1 MVRFVTEGREQ
12 AGAKLVGPAYYAAH
26 KSSEARA
33 AAARDAGRLCENG
46 EAWARRIGAA
56 QSPYEFIELWWSLP
70 ASVRATPAPQ
80 SNGESCRKCKKPVKL
95 GRRRFIARD
104 SSTRAG
110 RLKFL
115 TNCDGGCMGGGV
127 SVIVNKWA
135 DYGYEAEEEEAAD
148 DDGGATPRRGAV
160 AAKRGGGA
168 PRARRRPT
176 SRSRVAS
183 LSVKKGDEAAEKP
196 EAARR
201 RAKPKKGAKKLLD
214 LGARA
219 GPTYDGD
226 DLGKAAPRAP
236 PAPREAA
243 APQAPPTMEAFP
255 SLGGGSPR
263 TVAAPPAWE
272 PAYAPAAPSWEPA
285 YATPEAPTYA
295 PEAPSWSD
303 PWAPEPEYF
312 SREPEPYYAPEP
324 GLVEARRLDLRL
336 RARNNF
342 HKLHGVKRKKC
353 MACGKKR
360 LASCPIVAMVGDWI
374 CGADGCVKHNFSKN
388 LLATFLEAFGLR
400 RHVARFRE
408 EEIQSLRDLPHL
420 TLDDFI
426 DMGLSFAEADTLASA
441 AREML

>member
-148 DDGGATPRRGAV
+148 DGGGAT
-160 AAKRGGGA
+160 
-168 PRARRRPT
+168 ARR
-176 SRSRVAS
+176 
-183 LSVKKGDEAAEKP
+183 
-196 EAARR
+196 
-201 RAKPKKGAKKLLD
+201 
-214 LGARA
+214 
-219 GPTYDGD
+219 
-226 DLGKAAPRAP
+226 
-236 PAPREAA
+236 
-243 APQAPPTMEAFP
+243 
-255 SLGGGSPR
+255 
-263 TVAAPPAWE
+263 
-272 PAYAPAAPSWEPA
+272 
-285 YATPEAPTYA
+285 
-295 PEAPSWSD
+295 
-303 PWAPEPEYF
+303 
-312 SREPEPYYAPEP
+312 
-324 GLVEARRLDLRL
+324 
-336 RARNNF
+336 
-342 HKLHGVKRKKC
+342 
-353 MACGKKR
+353 
-360 LASCPIVAMVGDWI
+360 
-374 CGADGCVKHNFSKN
+374 
-388 LLATFLEAFGLR
+388 
-400 RHVARFRE
+400 
-408 EEIQSLRDLPHL
+408 
-420 TLDDFI
+420 
-426 DMGLSFAEADTLASA
+426 
-441 AREML
+441 